1 MPLERRVV
9 VRSPRSGLLAV
20 IAVDDPYTPGFTDA
34 LEQQMRIVRTW
45 WGPGARTGRG
55 FEEAAL
61 NDVRERHD
69 IERFLH
75 AIRVRDT
82 HRDVPLVVY
91 VSSHGVLAPT
101 MRHFLRLPDTDDARL
116 PATGMPTSDVVVAAL
131 SSNARHVLVI
141 VNTCH
146 AAAVARELLA
156 WWDDLA
162 PDPERRLHVIATTDT
177 TSQVRAREFATVLDR
192 AHARLRDTA
201 GITRP
206 FLSVGEFLRALQ
218 DATGELNA
226 ERRLTDPYEQMP
238 GPVQLAPDWHLADD
252 VPTLP
257 NPGYR
262 GGDDLVPRERR
273 EVSTGVDELETWLRQ
288 ACRAD
293 PGWYVSGRPR
303 LNRRIADFLYRTSG
317 VLVVTGA
324 TATGKSSLL
333 ARAVTLSEPVVR
345 NADSVAAVLG
355 RPASSTVPPVGA
367 VHVAV
372 SARNRSS
379 AALLKAIVQRLPDG
393 VALAPPQPGA
403 DEVRHWQH
411 QLSLAVHAQPHQQL
425 TVVIDAL
432 DEAQDAVACIHD
444 VLLPLADA
452 PRTLLPD
459 QATTQSQIP
468 RQNGDT
474 PRPRR
479 VRLLVA
485 VRTSSPM
492 ALRPAGT
499 PPPSDLLGT
508 LQHAFP
514 HADILR
520 TDEPDIRADIT
531 DYVHSKLTGR
541 HWDHLPALREE
552 AAATVAAHVGHSFLD
567 ARLAAEQL
575 AAAGPV
581 LLNDDAWP
589 RQLQRGTL
597 GLLHQDLT
605 ALDGRDLTPA
615 VALTLL
621 RATAFAFGA
630 GLPWADIWPTVSQA
644 LSPHPIDN
652 VDLKIQQLLNGG
664 LAGYLTYDT
673 EDDRR
678 VYRPAHDQL
687 SRVLR
692 SWSNEGDTALSHP
705 EDRAPTDRGTRQA
718 HEHITTALA
727 QLAVG
732 DPAGQPHPY
741 LARHLPHH
749 AAAAHLLDD
758 SHLPA
763 TLLPWVSGDTI
774 RSVLQDPH
782 DPHDP
787 HAARTW
793 LTAWAAIEPF
803 IRHADLPSRC
813 SSLHLAHTALHYR
826 GLPAHPVPS
835 DAPTLRGSRIR
846 VLWAQWEPPA
856 NVLVTMKHPCRALAS
871 TTDGARTLIALGSE
885 MGHID
890 LVDARTGSPLGDP
903 LPAHA
908 GAVRRLFL
916 HTDETGTV
924 LISGSADR
932 HICMWDPVDR
942 RLIGRLAPTGISW
955 PADLTAYRADDGA
968 LTVVAVNSDGGVIQ
982 WREDEGARSLAPMSA
997 HPLEPLA
1004 FALLATVTED
1014 GTHVIVCAG
1023 LTLRVRATGSGALL
1037 AEHSLD
1043 AAIRVLTETSTPGR
1057 IAAGH
1062 HDGTVTV
1069 WDLATGPCHRI
1080 DASTTAVTALAALTS
1095 GDRHFLAV
1103 ATSTNIDLWDLADFH
1118 RAGRLT
1124 GHTDTVTDLRPLAG
1138 AQHALLASCAR
1149 DNTIRTWTGDDVH
1162 AAVTSER
1169 CAPASLTA
1177 AVRHTEEGIDLAV
1190 SYATARVQIWNP
1202 RTGAEGP
1209 ALARPAHQPATAL
1222 AFHPAA
1228 DAPPRLLCTS
1238 DSHAIEIHDLR
1249 DPHDSGR
1256 TVLQGHI
1263 LTVRTI
1269 AACRTADGSD
1279 LALSG
1284 SDDHTVRL
1292 WDLGTG
1298 QLLDTWNHDFAVLA
1312 TAAASG
1318 PHGDLY
1324 LASGSAD
1331 GTARL
1336 WRPGT
1341 SDAVHTFQSKK
1352 GFVSALAL
1360 DPHAPEGPLVALADE
1375 EGLSLW
1381 DLHTHQARSNYLYG
1395 HTDTIEA
1402 LAAWTSRAPTPRSYV
1417 ASASRDGT
1425 LRIWDT
1431 VTGRCTLQLAT
1442 ATRVRT
1448 LHAHAQPAR
1457 ATAILTF
1464 AGDAG
1469 TAVIEVG
1476 LPQ

>member
-1 MPLERRVV
+1 M
-9 VRSPRSGLLAV
+9 
-20 IAVDDPYTPGFTDA
+20 
-34 LEQQMRIVRTW
+34 
-45 WGPGARTGRG
+45 
-55 FEEAAL
+55 
-61 NDVRERHD
+61 RERHD

-82 HRDVPLVVY
+82 QRDVPLVVY

-101 MRHFLRLPDTDDARL
+101 MRHFLRLPGTDDARL
-116 PATGMPTSDVVVAAL
+116 AATGMPTSDVVVAAL
-131 SSNARHVLVI
+131 SSHARHVLVI
-141 VNTCH
+141 VNACH
-146 AAAVARELLA
+146 AGAVARELHA

-177 TSQVRAREFATVLDR
+177 NSQVQAREFATVLGR

-206 FLSVGEFLRALQ
+206 YLSVGEFLRALQ

-238 GPVQLAPDWHLADD
+238 GPVQLAPDWRLADQ

-262 GGDDLVPRERR
+262 GEEDLLPRERR
-273 EVSTGVDELETWLRQ
+273 DVSTGVDELESWLRQ
-288 ACRAD
+288 ARLAD
-293 PGWYVSGRPR
+293 PGWYVTGRSR
-303 LNRRIADFLYRTSG
+303 LNQRIADFLYRPSG
-317 VLVVTGA
+317 VLVVAGA
-324 TATGKSSLL
+324 AATGKSSLL
-333 ARAVTLSEPVVR
+333 ARAVTLSERVVR
-345 NADSVAAVLG
+345 HVDSVAAVLG
-355 RPASSTVPPVGA
+355 RPAPSTVPPVG
-367 VHVAV
+367 VVDVAV

-379 AALLKAIVQRLPDG
+379 AALLKAIVQRLPNSP
-393 VALAPPQPGA
+393 ALTPPAPGA
-403 DEVRHWQH
+403 DEVRHWQQ
-411 QLSLAVHAQPHQQL
+411 QLSRALHAEPHQQL

-432 DEAQDAVACIHD
+432 DEAQDAAACIQD
-444 VLLPLADA
+444 VLLPLAGG
-452 PRTLLPD
+452 PRTLLPE
-459 QATTQSQIP
+459 QATTDCQIP
-468 RQNGDT
+468 RKNDT
-474 PRPRR
+474 PGQRR
-479 VRLLVA
+479 VRLLLA
-485 VRTSSPM
+485 VRASSPM
-492 ALRPAGT
+492 ALRPADT
-499 PPPSDLLGT
+499 PPPSDLLAT
-508 LQHAFP
+508 LLQTFP
-514 HADILR
+514 QAEILR

-531 DYVHSKLTGR
+531 AYVQSMLTGR
-541 HWDHLPALREE
+541 YWDHLPGLRED
-552 AAATVAAHVGHSFLD
+552 AAAAVAAHVGHSFLD

-575 AAAGPV
+575 ASTGPV
-581 LLNDDAWP
+581 LLSDDAWP

-605 ALDGRDLTPA
+605 ALDGSDLTPA
-615 VALTLL
+615 VALNLL

-630 GLPWADIWPTVSQA
+630 GLPWAEIWPTVAQA

-652 VDLKIQQLLNGG
+652 VDLRIQQLLNGG

-687 SRVLR
+687 GHVLR

-705 EDRAPTDRGTRQA
+705 EDRGPTDRGTRQA
-718 HEHITTALA
+718 HEHITAALA
-727 QLAVG
+727 QLAAG
-732 DPAGQPHPY
+732 DPTGQPHPY

-774 RSVLQDPH
+774 RSLLH

-787 HAARTW
+787 HAARAW

-826 GLPAHPVPS
+826 GLPAHTMPS
-835 DAPTLRGSRIR
+835 DAQTLHGSRIR

-871 TTDGARTLIALGSE
+871 TTDGAHAVIALGSE
-885 MGHID
+885 NGHID

-908 GAVRRLFL
+908 GAVRRIFL
-916 HTDETGTV
+916 HTDETSTV

-932 HICMWDPVDR
+932 HICVWDPADR
-942 RLIGRLAPTGISW
+942 RLIGQLKPTGFPW
-955 PADLTAYRADDGA
+955 PADLTAYRAHDAA
-968 LTVVAVNSDGGVIQ
+968 LTVVAVNSDGDVTE
-982 WREDEGARSLAPMSA
+982 WREDEGARPLARMSA
-997 HPLEPLA
+997 HPLEPQA
-1004 FALLATVTED
+1004 FALLATATED

-1023 LTLRVRATGSGALL
+1023 LTLRVQATGSGALL
-1037 AEHSLD
+1037 AEHPLD
-1043 AAIRVLTETSTPGR
+1043 AAVRVLTETSTPGR

-1069 WDLATGPCHRI
+1069 WDLATGHRHRI
-1080 DASTTAVTALAALTS
+1080 DAAPTAVTALAGLTS
-1095 GDRHFLAV
+1095 GNRHFLAV
-1103 ATSTNIDLWDLADFH
+1103 ATSTNIDLWDLADYH

-1124 GHTDTVTDLRPLAG
+1124 GHTDTVTDLQPLSG
-1138 AQHALLASCAR
+1138 AQPALLASCAR
-1149 DNTIRTWTGDDVH
+1149 DNTIRTWTDDDVH

-1169 CAPASLTA
+1169 CAPAALAA
-1177 AVRHTEEGIDLAV
+1177 AVRHTPEGIDLAV
-1190 SYATARVQIWNP
+1190 SYATARVKIWNP
-1202 RTGAEGP
+1202 RTGAQGP
-1209 ALARPAHQPATAL
+1209 TLARPAHQPATAL
-1222 AFHPAA
+1222 AFHPAP

-1238 DSHAIEIHDLR
+1238 DSHAIEIHNLH
-1249 DPHDSGR
+1249 DPSDTGQ
-1256 TVLQGHI
+1256 TLLQGHI
-1263 LTVRTI
+1263 LTVRSI
-1269 AACRTADGSD
+1269 ATCRTADGGD
-1279 LALSG
+1279 RALSG

-1292 WDLGTG
+1292 WDLDTG
-1298 QLLDTWNHDFAVLA
+1298 QLVDTWHHDFAVLA
-1312 TAAASG
+1312 TAAASR
-1318 PHGDLY
+1318 PKGDLY

-1341 SDAVHTFQSKK
+1341 TDPLHIFHSEN

-1360 DPHAPEGPLVALADE
+1360 DPHAPDGPLLAMADE

-1381 DLHTHQARSNYLYG
+1381 DLHTHQARSTYLHG
-1395 HTDTIEA
+1395 HTDTIDA
-1402 LAAWTSRAPTPRSYV
+1402 LAAWTSPAPAPRSYV

-1448 LHAHAQPAR
+1448 LHAHAHRAR
-1457 ATAILTF
+1457 PTATLTF

-1469 TAVIEVG
+1469 IAVIDVG
-1476 LPQ
+1476 LPR